1 MSNITL
7 EEIRTELAG
16 FVQDTVDALGYAN
29 YGSDYKGKWA
39 AGDYDVETVVSHS
52 LRFYSCLVART
63 ATDTTDPSLDT
74 AAWKL
79 LGSAATI
86 RGISQDNVDALGNST
101 YGSLYKGL
109 WAAGVHAV
117 GEYRSYGGRYY
128 RCKTA
133 RTASNTDS
141 PPMDE
146 AGWEVVG
153 SSFVVQGDIETAKQE
168 NIDTAADLVFGS
180 SYRGKWERDSYNP
193 GDVVYDEQGKGFY
206 ECDIARTQRNR
217 NPPSV
222 NTSHWSRVDPLNK
235 VVKDSTGLARVK
247 SQAFTSNGTWTKPAN
262 VENVRVMLIGGGGG
276 GGGGNKYSPGSSNVP
291 TDGAHVGAG
300 GGGQSGSYVLIEAP
314 VAADVP
320 VTIGA
325 GGAGGKRQDA
335 TASEAG
341 SNGGD
346 TSFGDIAVARGGK
359 GGGPG
364 RTAFPVLSF
373 DYTAVS
379 VHGVGGGQQEGN
391 RDIWSSRRS
400 GLIFVNGSVGGHGGG
415 RWKSSEA
422 AYIIGQNGDSF
433 DGFPNSDG
441 GAHGGA
447 DKTLNGG
454 GGGGMRGPGGAGGA
468 GGRRA
473 QHEDPHGKNAPTAN
487 SGAGGG
493 GGGGV
498 IANQSGVTYYGGN
511 GGNGASGYA
520 VVFWT
525 E

>member
-16 FVQDTVDALGYAN
+16 FVQDTVDALGYAT

-39 AGDYDVETVVSHS
+39 AGDYDVETVVSHN
-52 LRFYSCLVART
+52 LRFYSSLVART

-128 RCKTA
+128 RSKTA
-133 RTASNTDS
+133 RTASDTDS
-141 PPMDE
+141 PAMDE

-180 SYRGKWERDSYNP
+180 SYRGKWQRDSYDP
-193 GDVVYDEQGKGFY
+193 GDVVYDEEGKGFY

-235 VVKDSTGLARVK
+235 VVKDSTGLAKVR
-247 SQAFTSNGTWTKPAN
+247 SQAFTSSGTWTKPAN
-262 VENVRVMLIGGGGG
+262 VETVRVMLIGGGGG
-276 GGGGNKYSPGSSNVP
+276 GGGGRKHNPGATAEPGYN
-291 TDGAHVGAG
+291 HVGAG
-300 GGGQSGSYVLIEAP
+300 GGGQSGSFVMM
-314 VAADVP
+314 DVP
-320 VTIGA
+320 VTGDVAVTIGA
-325 GGAGGKRQDA
+325 GGAGGAKQDTNA
-335 TASEAG
+335 PQPGAD
-341 SNGGD
+341 GGD
-346 TSFGDIAVARGGK
+346 TSFGDLAVARGGK

-364 RTAFPVLSF
+364 RLGYAPLSF
-373 DYTAVS
+373 NYITRS
-379 VHGVGGGQQEGN
+379 YHGIGGGQQSGV
-391 RDIWSSRRS
+391 RDISSSRRS
-400 GLIFVNGSVGGHGGG
+400 GPIFANGSAGGHGGG
-415 RWKSSEA
+415 WWEYRGTETNF
-422 AYIIGQNGDSF
+422 GQAGDSF
-433 DGFPNSDG
+433 DGFPNSEG
-441 GAHGGA
+441 G
-447 DKTLNGG
+447 DKGDATNAPNGG
-454 GGGGMRGPGGAGGA
+454 GGGGMRGPGGKGGT
-468 GGRRA
+468 GGLNGSHA
-473 QHEDPHGKNAPTAN
+473 DIDGKDAPNAN
-487 SGAGGG
+487 SGSGGG
-493 GGGGV
+493 GGGG
-498 IANQSGVTYYGGN
+498 ITSNQTNVNYSGGDGGD
-511 GGNGASGYA
+511 GASGYA

>member
-16 FVQDTVDALGYAN
+16 FVQDTVDALGYAT

-52 LRFYSCLVART
+52 LRFYSSLVART

-117 GEYRSYGGRYY
+117 GEYRSSGGRYY
-128 RCKTA
+128 RCKTD
-133 RTASNTDS
+133 RTASDTAG

-180 SYRGKWERDSYNP
+180 SYRGKWQRDSYDP
-193 GDVVYDEQGKGFY
+193 GDVVYDEEGKGFY

-247 SQAFTSNGTWTKPAN
+247 SQAFTSSGAWTKPAN
-262 VENVRVMLIGGGGG
+262 VETVRVLLIGGGGG
-276 GGGGNKYSPGSSNVP
+276 GGGGSKYAPQSNQQIL
-291 TDGAHVGAG
+291 DGLAHAGGG
-300 GGGQSGSYVLIEAP
+300 GGGQSGSFVMM
-314 VAADVP
+314 DVP
-320 VTIGA
+320 VTEDVQVTIGA
-325 GGAGGKRQDA
+325 GGSGGAKQDA
-335 TASEAG
+335 TAAQDG
-341 SNGGD
+341 GDGGD
-346 TSFGDIAVARGGK
+346 TSFGSFAVARGGK
-359 GGGPG
+359 GGGKG
-364 RTAFPVLSF
+364 RVAFPTLSF
-373 DYTAVS
+373 DYAARS
-379 VHGVGGGQQEGN
+379 LHGIGGGQKDRSQ
-391 RDIWSSRRS
+391 DISESRRS
-400 GLIFVNGSVGGHGGG
+400 GPIFVNGSAGGHGGG
-415 RWKSSEA
+415 QWIATETA
-422 AYIIGQNGDSF
+422 ATVGQGGDSF
-433 DGFPNSDG
+433 DGFPNSQG
-441 GAHGGA
+441 GAKGTTTNA
-447 DKTLNGG
+447 PNGG
-454 GGGGMRGPGGAGGA
+454 GGGGMRGPGGAGGTGYRNKSGA
-468 GGRRA
+468 DGTA
-473 QHEDPHGKNAPTAN
+473 ASIAN

-493 GGGGV
+493 GGAGAWGSQR
-498 IANQSGVTYYGGN
+498 NVTYLGGA
-511 GGNGASGYA
+511 GGAGASGYA
-520 VVFWT
+520 IVFWT

>member
-52 LRFYSCLVART
+52 LRFYSSLVART
-63 ATDTTDPSLDT
+63 ATDTADPSLDT

-109 WAAGVHAV
+109 WAAGVHAA
-117 GEYRSYGGRYY
+117 GEYRSSGGRYY
-128 RCKTA
+128 RCKTD
-133 RTASNTDS
+133 RTASDTDS

-180 SYRGKWERDSYNP
+180 SYRGKWERASYDP
-193 GDVVYDEQGKGFY
+193 GDVVYDEAGKGFY

-235 VVKDSTGLARVK
+235 VVKDSKGLARTRSQVFTESGNWVK
-247 SQAFTSNGTWTKPAN
+247 PRN
-262 VENVRVMLIGGGGG
+262 VDSVRVKLVGGGGG
-276 GGGGNKYSPGSSNVP
+276 GGGAGGVFASYNNHATS
-291 TDGAHVGAG
+291 G
-300 GGGQSGSYVLIEAP
+300 GGGGGASGELIVDEVL
-314 VAADVP
+314 VTGDVE
-320 VTIGA
+320 VTIGEGGE
-325 GGAGGKRQDA
+325 GGAGGVGNQN
-335 TASEAG
+335 G
-341 SNGGD
+341 FQGGNGGD
-346 TSFGDIAVARGGK
+346 TSFGTHLTAK
-359 GGGPG
+359 GGSRGNN
-364 RTAFPVLSF
+364 TAGGSSNQLS
-373 DYTAVS
+373 YGGSAG
-379 VHGVGGGQQEGN
+379 HGAGQNNLFG
-391 RDIWSSRRS
+391 I
-400 GLIFVNGSVGGHGGG
+400 GSVSGGHGGG
-415 RWKSSEA
+415 GVSSSSSGHSVATPVAGVSHGLGIHTEGGSA
-422 AYIIGQNGDSF
+422 GIGARSGRR
-433 DGFPNSDG
+433 
-441 GAHGGA
+441 
-447 DKTLNGG
+447 GG
-454 GGGGMRGPGGAGGA
+454 GGGGGGAAGIRGNGGD
-468 GGRRA
+468 GGNGIINNEGNGRDGESA
-473 QHEDPHGKNAPTAN
+473 EPN

-493 GGGGV
+493 GGGG
-498 IANQSGVTYYGGN
+498 AYDSAPRTGVGTSRN
-511 GGNGASGYA
+511 GGSGGRGGSGYA
-520 VVFWT
+520 VVYWT